1 MKEKNL
7 TEEEAYNLL
16 RKSSM
21 DKRINM
27 KDVAEAII
35 LAHEIKRA

>member
-1 MKEKNL
+1 MKEQGL
-7 TEEEAYNLL
+7 SEEDAYNLI

-21 DKRINM
+21 DKRLPM

-35 LAHEIKRA
+35 LAHDIKRG